1 MVNLKKE
8 RGEKISR
15 KERKRRKPKG
25 GNGQNCF
32 VLARVF
38 RYAWNKIIN
47 ATIRKKGIK

>member
-1 MVNLKKE
+1 MVTLRTE
-8 RGEKISR
+8 RGVKISR

-38 RYAWNKIIN
+38 RYASNKIIN
-47 ATIRKKGIK
+47 TAMRKKGVK

>member
-8 RGEKISR
+8 REEKISR

-25 GNGQNCF
+25 GNGQNFF

-38 RYAWNKIIN
+38 RYASNKIIN
-47 ATIRKKGIK
+47 TAMGKKVK